1 MSISFF
7 RSIRTV
13 LLGMMVAQAIPLIG
27 SLLIA
32 RLYAPAEFGLFST
45 WLGIVVT
52 IAVMLTG
59 RLEMALGVVDDGDSR
74 QFAVFSI
81 LVTTFLAAS
90 VVGLL
95 AGLSYVFVPFTQQFG
110 IGLVIL
116 LAPMA
121 LLLAVMQT
129 LQSWAAVDG
138 RYRQLSIMRISQAL
152 VITFVQIAIA
162 WWAPSAINLA
172 LGQLVGVL
180 AGVCVA
186 EYLMPLDVYDN
197 THNFFKRI
205 QVFWRSHRKFPM
217 FALPAD
223 FINTGAG
230 QLPLLF
236 ITSKYGAEASGFFA
250 LTLRML
256 GGPISLLGA
265 AVLDVFKR
273 NAAENFRLN
282 GHCRQDFVRTFKI
295 LSCLGVLLAMGVIL
309 FAEPA
314 FVYAFGETWREAGVI
329 AIWLMPMF
337 AMRFVASPL
346 SYVFYIAGKQHV
358 DLMWQIALLAM
369 TLVVFTWPDSFE
381 GSVKGYALG
390 YACMYAVYL
399 MLSYRYSKGKV
410 A

>member
-1 MSISFF
+1 
-7 RSIRTV
+7 
-13 LLGMMVAQAIPLIG
+13 MVIAQVIPLIG

-32 RLYAPAEFGLFST
+32 RLYTPTEFGLFST
-45 WLGIVVT
+45 WLGIVLT
-52 IAVMLTG
+52 IAVVLTG

-74 QFAVFSI
+74 KFAVFSI
-81 LVTTFLAAS
+81 LVTTLLGAS
-90 VVGLL
+90 IIGLI
-95 AGLSYVFVPFTQQFG
+95 AVMSYVFVPFAQQFG
-110 IGLVIL
+110 LGLVVL
-116 LAPMA
+116 LAPTA
-121 LLLAVMQT
+121 LLLAVTQT
-129 LQSWAAVDG
+129 LQAWAAVEG

-172 LGQLVGVL
+172 LGQLVGVF

-186 EYLMPLDVYDN
+186 RYLMPLDVRDK
-197 THNFFKRI
+197 THDFLKRI
-205 QVFWRSHRKFPM
+205 QDFWRNHRKFPM

-282 GHCRQDFVRTFKI
+282 GHCRQDYVRTFKI
-295 LSCLGVLLAMGVIL
+295 LSCLGVLLAMGVML

-329 AIWLMPMF
+329 AIWLVPMF

-346 SYVFYIAGKQHV
+346 SYVFYVAEKQHV
-358 DLMWQIALLAM
+358 DLIWQIALLAM
-369 TLVVFTWPDSFE
+369 TLLVFIWPDSFE
-381 GSVKGYALG
+381 GSVRGYALG
-390 YACMYAVYL
+390 YASMYAIYL

-410 A
+410 E